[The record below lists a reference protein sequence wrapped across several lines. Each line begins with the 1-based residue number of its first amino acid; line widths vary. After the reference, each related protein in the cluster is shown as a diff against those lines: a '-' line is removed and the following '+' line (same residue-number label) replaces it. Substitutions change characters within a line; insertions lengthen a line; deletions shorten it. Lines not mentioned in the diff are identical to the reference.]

1 MLDELNQRIE
11 KHRLLAGA
19 ILAAVTFVVFSGSL
33 GNGFVYD
40 DNPQIIQNAFIQN
53 PHLWKRVFSGSVW
66 SFQGGRTNFYRP
78 LQFACYWILYR
89 IGGPNPALF
98 HLLNL
103 LLYMASVW
111 LVYRLAKKLLGREA
125 VAIAGALLWALHP
138 VHVEAV
144 AWISALPDVA
154 FGFFTLLAFLCFLCA
169 EQDAEKRSRFH
180 ALAVLSFFAALFF
193 KEMALSFP
201 LLLLAWW
208 FFLGKPESWT
218 RRVLRWSPYLAATL
232 AYVALRR
239 HAIGY
244 FTQSGHLWQIPLRVA
259 GAAAGL
265 LGQDT
270 KILLW
275 PVHLNV
281 FRMFYL
287 GPSLR
292 SPWPWITLLV
302 LAGTFWLRRR
312 EPRLAFLIAW
322 WPVTLLPVLDI
333 RQLSF
338 PLLADRFL
346 YFPSVGPCLAVA
358 YLLMEWLP
366 RRLPRSRLVPAA
378 ACALGLAM
386 LLCAVQTLRAIPHW
400 FDNQAL
406 IRYSLTQS
414 PGSPLLHMARG
425 VVLEYKHGDLNDAL
439 EEYRTARRLNQAS
452 SWPLNLDHDYFL
464 AVGRIALREGNR
476 EEAIRDFERAQ
487 RSAPDSSQP
496 SDALGAIY
504 FPQGDYARAA
514 EYFERSVKVNPQDVT
529 ARFYLGTCWMKLG
542 KYTEAAAQFQAA
554 RQVDPDYWQAWQAEA
569 NALEAA
575 GEPAEAAQVRS
586 RIRKP

>member
-1 MLDELNQRIE
+1 
-11 KHRLLAGA
+11 
-19 ILAAVTFVVFSGSL
+19 
-33 GNGFVYD
+33 
-40 DNPQIIQNAFIQN
+40 
-53 PHLWKRVFSGSVW
+53 
-66 SFQGGRTNFYRP
+66 
-78 LQFACYWILYR
+78 
-89 IGGPNPALF
+89 
-98 HLLNL
+98 
-103 LLYMASVW
+103 
-111 LVYRLAKKLLGREA
+111 
-125 VAIAGALLWALHP
+125 
-138 VHVEAV
+138 
-144 AWISALPDVA
+144 
-154 FGFFTLLAFLCFLCA
+154 
-169 EQDAEKRSRFH
+169 
-180 ALAVLSFFAALFF
+180 
-193 KEMALSFP
+193 
-201 LLLLAWW
+201 
-208 FFLGKPESWT
+208 
-218 RRVLRWSPYLAATL
+218 
-232 AYVALRR
+232 
-239 HAIGY
+239 
-244 FTQSGHLWQIPLRVA
+244 HLWQIPLRVA

-281 FRMFYL
+281 FRMFDL

-292 SPWPWITLLV
+292 SPWPWITLFL
-302 LAGTFWLRRR
+302 LAGTFWMRRR
-312 EPRLAFLIAW
+312 EPRLVFLIVW

-358 YLLMEWLP
+358 YLLLDWLP
-366 RRLPRSRLVPAA
+366 RRLPRFRLVPAA
-378 ACALGLAM
+378 ACALGLAVF
-386 LLCAVQTLRAIPHW
+386 LCAVQTVRAIPHW

-425 VVLEYKHGDLNDAL
+425 VVLEYKHGDLKAAL
-439 EEYRTARRLNQAS
+439 SEYDTARRLNQAS